1 MVYIMKQLQILSI
14 AIILLTLSSCQIIG
28 DIFKTGVGVGVFLV
42 IGVIALIIFIF
53 AKIGGG
59 GK

>member
-1 MVYIMKQLQILSI
+1 MKQIQIFSI

-28 DIFKTGVGVGVFLV
+28 GIFKAGVGVGIFAV
-42 IGVIALIIFIF
+42 IAVIALIIFIF

>member
-1 MVYIMKQLQILSI
+1 MKQLQILSI